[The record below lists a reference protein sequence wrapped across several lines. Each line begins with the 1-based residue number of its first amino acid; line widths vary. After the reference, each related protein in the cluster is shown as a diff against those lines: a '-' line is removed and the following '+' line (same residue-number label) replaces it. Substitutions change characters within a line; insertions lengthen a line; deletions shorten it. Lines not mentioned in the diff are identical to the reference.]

1 MRQLP
6 FMLRLLRRFTIP
18 RPLRSMRLQLT
29 DMQNLL
35 TLRRDPDTSGLM
47 AIGMDMARAVFG
59 AQGIGERLT
68 GLSSISGIAVN

>member
-1 MRQLP
+1 
-6 FMLRLLRRFTIP
+6 
-18 RPLRSMRLQLT
+18 MRLQLT